1 MSTLPV
7 VAEIMSHLD
16 YDWLWFEMEHTVMS
30 EESLLSMLQATNG
43 TNVTTVVR
51 VPWNDK
57 TMIKRLL
64 DTGVDGIIIPLV
76 RTKADAEDAI
86 RAIKYPPLGEHGGG
100 LTRAQC
106 YGLHMDEYMSTA
118 NDEVMTIL
126 MVEHIDAVENIEEI
140 LSVPGVDSV
149 MVGALDLS
157 GSMGILGQ
165 MSDPRLEEAI
175 QKVLKACQ
183 KAGTFCGIIAL
194 DPNQA
199 KARIYKYH
207 NRNGCCLHQLGS

>member
-1 MSTLPV
+1 
-7 VAEIMSHLD
+7 
-16 YDWLWFEMEHTVMS
+16 
-30 EESLLSMLQATNG
+30 
-43 TNVTTVVR
+43 
-51 VPWNDK
+51 
-57 TMIKRLL
+57 
-64 DTGVDGIIIPLV
+64 
-76 RTKADAEDAI
+76 
-86 RAIKYPPLGEHGGG
+86 
-100 LTRAQC
+100 
-106 YGLHMDEYMSTA
+106 MDEYMSTA

-199 KARIYKYH
+199 KARIY
-207 NRNGCCLHQLGS
+207 NS